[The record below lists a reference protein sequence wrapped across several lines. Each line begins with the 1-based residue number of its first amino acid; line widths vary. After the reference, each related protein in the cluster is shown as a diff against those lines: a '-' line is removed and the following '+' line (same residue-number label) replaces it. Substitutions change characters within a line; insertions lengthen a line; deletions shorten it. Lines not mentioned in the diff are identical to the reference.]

1 MNSKGGV
8 GGGEGKVSQGVDFF
22 FIRKI
27 LYILLVY
34 EVKIINANLKRNMG
48 VRRYTF
54 SSQKINVWS
63 AYCTHM
69 LSMHSIDTCQLP
81 ILDQYS
87 GDFGS
92 KFSGIWKVWGAK
104 TRDMFGE

>member
-1 MNSKGGV
+1 
-8 GGGEGKVSQGVDFF
+8 
-22 FIRKI
+22 
-27 LYILLVY
+27 
-34 EVKIINANLKRNMG
+34 
-48 VRRYTF
+48 
-54 SSQKINVWS
+54 
-63 AYCTHM
+63 M